1 MAEFAALTGNRRIEF
16 LELHWPQVIASE
28 VRLIRG
34 KQRDKQ
40 VVEAISISPAF
51 ADLLKRL
58 RTLATD
64 DRLGAVFPNRHGN
77 PYTEQRFKAMW
88 SKLVARSDK

>member
-34 KQRDKQ
+34 KQRGKQ
-40 VVEAISISPAF
+40 VVEAIGISPA
-51 ADLLKRL
+51 
-58 RTLATD
+58 LAATC
-64 DRLGAVFPNRHGN
+64 
-77 PYTEQRFKAMW
+77 
-88 SKLVARSDK
+88 